1 MGVKYL
7 KHLVLVS
14 LITSLLLGCGGGS
27 SSSGASTPYAG
38 QYDGTTTITLS
49 GLGETLSQTNPM
61 RIIVGVDGRVTAA
74 NPNGSASGQCNFNP
88 KPVFLS
94 GSSVTAS
101 ATYYCN
107 IAGIG
112 TCAFSAVAT
121 ISFSSSAAS
130 VNGSLDIAC
139 PQGRVL
145 GAETGYLR
153 KTI

>member
-1 MGVKYL
+1 MKYL
-7 KHLVLVS
+7 KHLAAVS
-14 LITSLLLGCGGGS
+14 LMTSLLVGCGGGS

-49 GLGETLSQTNPM
+49 GLGETLSQTNQL
-61 RIIVGVDGRVTAA
+61 RVIVGVDGRVTAA

-101 ATYYCN
+101 TTYYCN

-121 ISFSSSAAS
+121 INFSNNAAS
-130 VNGSLDIAC
+130 VNGSLDILC
-139 PQGRVL
+139 PQGGVV
-145 GAETGYLR
+145 GVETGYLR